1 MTLSNNL
8 GGRSKSD
15 QKLNDESH
23 SWHGLLH
30 RELRCRIDL
39 KSQEYRSI
47 LNERCVL
54 VTGAGGWIGSRLAKR
69 LAESNIR
76 KLVLLDSSE
85 GALYEIDQALLES
98 GSSAHAAILANVCD
112 ATAIDE
118 VFEQHRPDVIYHTAA
133 LKHVPLMESNPFAVV
148 ETNTLGTFVLVEAA
162 RRYDC
167 EQIVMVSTDKAVDP
181 ASLMGASKRMAELVV
196 LGSKDDG
203 AIRTRVVRF
212 GNVLGSSGSV
222 VPLFMRQIATG
233 GPVTVSHP
241 EARRF
246 FMTTSDAVEA
256 LLDAL
261 SPTCPE
267 GLLAVAMGGAIRIV
281 DLVNFLITQSAKA
294 LTEHEPVERE
304 TMKAIATIFTALR
317 PGDKMEESLIS
328 KHENYVGDATGL
340 LREVFTPIP
349 TQRDLE
355 DGINSLASAVQRRD
369 IGDLLQAVLRLVP
382 EYRPGSL
389 ILEQVRVASASAVT
403 P

>member
-167 EQIVMVSTDKAVDP
+167 ELIVMVSTDKAVDP

-267 GLLAVAMGGAIRIV
+267 GLLAVAMGDPIRIV
-281 DLVNFLITQSAKA
+281 DLVSFLMTQSAKA

-328 KHENYVGDATGL
+328 KHENYVGDATGP
-340 LREVFTPIP
+340 LREVFTPMP

-355 DGINSLASAVQRRD
+355 DGINTLASAVQRRNL
-369 IGDLLQAVLRLVP
+369 GDLLQAVLRLVP

>member
-167 EQIVMVSTDKAVDP
+167 ELIVMVSTDKAVDP

-267 GLLAVAMGGAIRIV
+267 GLLAVAMGGPIRIV